1 MPRYPIFPFPFSHPF
16 ALRKGPSAP
25 GASQSSS
32 APCGRSRRRS
42 RAPKWD
48 GLALGPLR
56 KEPNPAR
63 KRRAPSSSAS
73 RPRAVPSVGGVRQL
87 WQRWRREA
95 VAASTLTKTGAT
107 FKEGAESPQ
116 SPASDCW
123 RIPTLPRGLTT
134 GSGGAGKQVRNRLRP
149 VRGRWSAP
157 ASSVS
162 GPRQPSLSPHLNQEA
177 AESEPPLLRPF
188 SLCGLGSE
196 GGDEPGGPRRGLL
209 RRQGPSGPGV
219 GPELGEPTRKEAF
232 LLDQGPSRSL

>member
-1 MPRYPIFPFPFSHPF
+1 M
-16 ALRKGPSAP
+16 
-25 GASQSSS
+25 
-32 APCGRSRRRS
+32 
-42 RAPKWD
+42 
-48 GLALGPLR
+48 
-56 KEPNPAR
+56 
-63 KRRAPSSSAS
+63 
-73 RPRAVPSVGGVRQL
+73 PSVGGVRQL

-134 GSGGAGKQVRNRLRP
+134 RSGGAGKQVRNRLRP

-177 AESEPPLLRPF
+177 AESEAPLLRPF

-219 GPELGEPTRKEAF
+219 GPELGEPTAENHSAF
-232 LLDQGPSRSL
+232 FTALACLFAPVPPPHPDFDLELFGQAHPPLPRA